1 MSDMDGNTGVDG
13 RRGSGRGGGP
23 RGEGAPGG
31 GCETPRRRSI
41 TLSRDMI
48 WPAAVVLFLV
58 TVVLVNVV
66 FVYVAVRG
74 ADEVA
79 PSYVTGDR

>member
-1 MSDMDGNTGVDG
+1 
-13 RRGSGRGGGP
+13 
-23 RGEGAPGG
+23 
-31 GCETPRRRSI
+31 
-41 TLSRDMI
+41 MI

-66 FVYVAVRG
+66 FIYVAVRG